1 MDIYFFHIFL
11 MRFFPYIQLGRLG
24 QTYISRS
31 IPTTLAPTETSDMSG
46 RKVPRLAAP
55 PTTPQAQLAGLYQD
69 DEPLGPLVGRIAG
82 AIHFRQATSLTKAL
96 HLAAPPPTPYAQ
108 AQVGAY
114 HDDEP
119 LEHPAAAGAQ
129 AQAPADDGG
138 LVLKT
143 QCEFPALGR
152 GASRDK
158 FAVLVHVRA
167 PADVARAPLDLV
179 TVLDVSGSMDGQ
191 KMELLKQATGFV
203 VDQLGPDDR
212 LSMVYFSGEA
222 TRLIPLT
229 RMTVAG
235 KARAKLAVEGMD
247 YMTLV
252 LPLFTHAGT
261 RPGPI
266 HTFGFGADNDALAM
280 HTIAEAT
287 GGTFSFIEN
296 QAAIQDSFAQCI
308 GGLLSVAV
316 QEAPIAVTCL
326 HRGVRVQEIK
336 SGSYGN
342 HVGADGRAAS
352 IDVGELYDDEERRFL
367 VLVHVPKAR
376 PVESVTRLV
385 KVSCTYKVA
394 ATGQAAHAA
403 APAAVI
409 QRLLE
414 LELTETHPPSIDVEQ
429 ERVRLAATQDI
440 AAARAAAEGGQHPGA
455 ARILDSRLKAVE
467 RSAPGAAG
475 DPTCEAIKEELRD
488 LSACVGSL
496 REYRKTGRARLLAG
510 MSSHA
515 QQRASASTSTSARAY
530 LTPKME
536 EMVEASRKQSRKR
549 GGSQQPWSQL
559 KQIKHDLT

>member
-1 MDIYFFHIFL
+1 M
-11 MRFFPYIQLGRLG
+11 
-24 QTYISRS
+24 
-31 IPTTLAPTETSDMSG
+31 
-46 RKVPRLAAP
+46 
-55 PTTPQAQLAGLYQD
+55 
-69 DEPLGPLVGRIAG
+69 
-82 AIHFRQATSLTKAL
+82 
-96 HLAAPPPTPYAQ
+96 PPPNRTAQ
-108 AQVGAY
+108 
-114 HDDEP
+114 
-119 LEHPAAAGAQ
+119 
-129 AQAPADDGG
+129 
-138 LVLKT
+138 
-143 QCEFPALGR
+143 
-152 GASRDK
+152 
-158 FAVLVHVRA
+158 
-167 PADVARAPLDLV
+167 
-179 TVLDVSGSMDGQ
+179 
-191 KMELLKQATGFV
+191 
-203 VDQLGPDDR
+203 
-212 LSMVYFSGEA
+212 
-222 TRLIPLT
+222 
-229 RMTVAG
+229 
-235 KARAKLAVEGMD
+235 D

-252 LPLFTHAGT
+252 PPLFTHAGT

-316 QEAPIAVTCL
+316 QEAPIA
-326 HRGVRVQEIK
+326 
-336 SGSYGN
+336 
-342 HVGADGRAAS
+342 
-352 IDVGELYDDEERRFL
+352 LYDDEERRFL

-414 LELTETHPPSIDVEQ
+414 LELTETHPPSIDVER

-530 LTPKME
+530 LTPKM
-536 EMVEASRKQSRKR
+536 
-549 GGSQQPWSQL
+549 
-559 KQIKHDLT
+559 

>member
-1 MDIYFFHIFL
+1 
-11 MRFFPYIQLGRLG
+11 
-24 QTYISRS
+24 
-31 IPTTLAPTETSDMSG
+31 MSG
-46 RKVPRLAAP
+46 RKKVPRLAAP
-55 PTTPQAQLAGLYQD
+55 PPTPQAQAGLYQD
-69 DEPLGPLVGRIAG
+69 DEPLWHLIGRIAG
-82 AIHFRQATSLTKAL
+82 ARHFHQATSLTTAL
-96 HLAAPPPTPYAQ
+96 HLAAPPPTAYAQ
-108 AQVGAY
+108 VQVGAY

-119 LEHPAAAGAQ
+119 LERCAAAGAQ
-129 AQAPADDGG
+129 AQAPAADGG

-167 PADVARAPLDLV
+167 PADVA
-179 TVLDVSGSMDGQ
+179 SMN
-191 KMELLKQATGFV
+191 V
-203 VDQLGPDDR
+203 
-212 LSMVYFSGEA
+212 
-222 TRLIPLT
+222 
-229 RMTVAG
+229 
-235 KARAKLAVEGMD
+235 GMYWNGRTSFLPPPNRTAND

-252 LPLFTHAGT
+252 PLLFTHADT
-261 RPGPI
+261 RPGPV

-308 GGLLSVAV
+308 GGILSVAV
-316 QEAPIAVTCL
+316 QEARIAVTCL
-326 HRGVRVQEIK
+326 HRGVRVQGIQ
-336 SGSYGN
+336 SGCYGN
-342 HVGADGRAAS
+342 HVGDDGRAAS
-352 IDVGELYDDEERRFL
+352 IDEERRFL
-367 VLVHVPKAR
+367 VLVHVPRAR

-394 ATGQAAHAA
+394 ATGQAAQAA

-414 LELTETHPPSIDVEQ
+414 LELTEAPPPSIDVER

-440 AAARAAAEGGQHPGA
+440 TAARAAAEGGQHAGA
-455 ARILDSRLKAVE
+455 ARILDSRLKAME

-488 LSACVGSL
+488 LSSRVGNL
-496 REYRKTGRARLLAG
+496 REYQKTGRARLLAG

-515 QQRASASTSTSARAY
+515 QQRASASTSTKARAY

-536 EMVEASRKQSRKR
+536 EMVKVSRKQSRKR

-559 KQIKHDLT
+559 KQIKQDVSGDF

>member
-1 MDIYFFHIFL
+1 
-11 MRFFPYIQLGRLG
+11 
-24 QTYISRS
+24 
-31 IPTTLAPTETSDMSG
+31 MSG